1 MKLAQ
6 TAKVRRPNAGAFKPG
21 NHPVHDMA
29 AAGRKGK
36 ATSPWNKGSMLN
48 TKNACRFNQS
58 PTLRRS
64 T

>member
-21 NHPVHDMA
+21 NHPLHDMA

-36 ATSPWNKGSMLN
+36 ARSPWRKFHAFAR
-48 TKNACRFNQS
+48 KAAPR
-58 PTLRRS
+58 
-64 T
+64 